1 MPHISCLGP
10 KIPPKEVNLQKYS
23 FVSHAE
29 GKVFSFY
36 FCFQASLEYAELDHG
51 LKKGPR
57 KLSWGMTARDTW

>member
-1 MPHISCLGP
+1 MAHISCLGP

-36 FCFQASLEYAELDHG
+36 FCFQANLEYAGIVHG
-51 LKKGPR
+51 LKKVPR
-57 KLSWGMTARDTW
+57 EAGK